1 MKPHAAAYSQRL
13 LKGQAP
19 TYERL
24 QARLAEDGSPLAAE
38 PIAVHCGWGRLL
50 IGHTFP
56 DPASLAQELLNE
68 QPGERDIARNHRDAG
83 VLREG
88 LHDGQ
93 QRVGRQR
100 GRFVGLGVENRRLLG
115 HGL

>member
-38 PIAVHCGWGRLL
+38 PIAVHCGWGRDELPALL
-50 IGHTFP
+50 
-56 DPASLAQELLNE
+56 EKY
-68 QPGERDIARNHRDAG
+68 RD
-83 VLREG
+83 L
-88 LHDGQ
+88 
-93 QRVGRQR
+93 
-100 GRFVGLGVENRRLLG
+100 
-115 HGL
+115 